1 MRVIEIPG
9 LFHSPIS
16 TSPSP
21 SFLPVVKLSGGGV
34 GRKKE
39 REGVVTSEEFKF
51 RHRKGRCKIM
61 IGQDEIWQ

>member
-21 SFLPVVKLSGGGV
+21 SFLPVVKLSGGGGGGGGGGV
-34 GRKKE
+34 GGGGEKKGE
-39 REGVVTSEEFKF
+39 RRC
-51 RHRKGRCKIM
+51 RHI
-61 IGQDEIWQ
+61 

>member
-21 SFLPVVKLSGGGV
+21 SFLPVVKLSGGG
-34 GRKKE
+34 GGEKKR
-39 REGVVTSEEFKF
+39 REKVSSHLRNFNFVIEKVDA
-51 RHRKGRCKIM
+51 K
-61 IGQDEIWQ
+61 